1 MKKGILV
8 VILFFNMLLVACVN
22 TNVGT
27 TMEGAQ
33 YIAKTDYGDYR
44 FNGYQAHNI
53 LVSEKGLLQQA
64 IGLWKAWLLSVTTTF
79 NSSGELIYLDMSS
92 QNNGSYFLFDSLDS
106 IKQEEEGIK
115 LVKNDKTVATISATG
130 KPAEAIHYNQLY
142 DNIKDTLVRTYYHPK
157 DLNETWFTNYLNEL
171 KESINRSKDDVALLA
186 HAFVLSRELPVS
198 HISLSRFDQCQTP
211 LPQSTGI
218 TLERLTE
225 HTLLVSVKHFFE
237 QFHVGSEIK
246 TMLKQE
252 PAIKNVIIDL
262 TQASG
267 GDLSAMKLAEAFSA
281 KSLQGGYFVS
291 GKWWH
296 EHSAPPSQQET
307 NRSKVADS
315 DISIEQF
322 NQLVADHAIISV
334 QTKETESDFDGKVFI
349 LTSNK
354 TGSAAEAFAAVMQ
367 YHNKAI
373 LVGQNTAGAMLTSIR
388 QCVGDGWI
396 LQLPVADYYLP
407 NGQRLEGQPTVPNI
421 ITEPS
426 QQLSTVTQVL
436 AETF

>member
-1 MKKGILV
+1 MNRRILV
-8 VILFFNMLLVACVN
+8 VILFFNVLLVACVN
-22 TNVGT
+22 TKVGT

-44 FNGYQAHNI
+44 FNGYQAHNMLI
-53 LVSEKGLLQQA
+53 SEKGLLQQA
-64 IGLWKAWLLSVTTTF
+64 IGPWKTWLLSMTTTF
-79 NSSGELIYLDMSS
+79 KSSGELIHLDMSRP
-92 QNNGSYFLFDSLDS
+92 NNGSYFLFDSLDS

-130 KPAEAIHYNQLY
+130 KPAKAIHYNQLY
-142 DNIKDTLVRTYYHPK
+142 DNIKDTLVRTYYFPN
-157 DLNETWFTNYLNEL
+157 DLNETWFTNYLSEL

-198 HISLSRFDQCQTP
+198 HISLSRFEQCQAP
-211 LPQSTGI
+211 LPQSAGI
-218 TLERLTE
+218 TLERLSE

-237 QFHVGSEIK
+237 QRHIGREIT

-252 PAIKNVIIDL
+252 PVIKNVIIDL

-267 GDLSAMKLAEAFSA
+267 GDLSAMKLAEALSA
-281 KSLQGGYFVS
+281 KSIQGGYFVS

-296 EHSAPPSQQET
+296 EHFAPPSQQEISH
-307 NRSKVADS
+307 SKVTDS
-315 DISIEQF
+315 DISIDQF
-322 NQLVADHAIISV
+322 NQLVAEHAIISV
-334 QTKETESDFDGKVFI
+334 QTKETEFDFDGNVFI

-367 YHNKAI
+367 FHNKAI

-388 QCVGDGWI
+388 QCVGDGWL

-421 ITEPS
+421 VTEPS
-426 QQLSTVTQVL
+426 QQLATVTQLL
-436 AETF
+436 AETL